1 MIDQATRDMCNELKM
16 PEIEGI
22 IANQDTVPEF
32 MTMPFNQ
39 RFQFVIADLYGIKN
53 GHRQE
58 MLKKRSNIKYLNASF
73 ASIQYLEGRI
83 LDRTMI
89 GQLATGNF
97 MEHATDLA
105 IYGATGCGK
114 SYISSCI
121 GVLACSRLKRTLYV
135 RMPDL
140 LTDYECLE
148 SPIQKRKYINKMA
161 NYDVLIIDEWLGNA
175 PTEPQ
180 LSFLFEL
187 VEKRNELKSTIFCSQ
202 FNTSEW
208 YVRLGESTKSESMLN
223 RILSGL
229 CKLDCGKYN
238 MREYYSKA
246 RMRI

>member
-105 IYGATGCGK
+105 IYGATGCGNYA
-114 SYISSCI
+114 SYR
-121 GVLACSRLKRTLYV
+121 V
-135 RMPDL
+135 M
-140 LTDYECLE
+140 
-148 SPIQKRKYINKMA
+148 
-161 NYDVLIIDEWLGNA
+161 
-175 PTEPQ
+175 
-180 LSFLFEL
+180 
-187 VEKRNELKSTIFCSQ
+187 
-202 FNTSEW
+202 
-208 YVRLGESTKSESMLN
+208 
-223 RILSGL
+223 
-229 CKLDCGKYN
+229 
-238 MREYYSKA
+238 
-246 RMRI
+246 

>member
-16 PEIEGI
+16 PELETI
-22 IANQDTVPEF
+22 IANQDKVPEF
-32 MTMPFNQ
+32 MTMPFDK

-58 MLKKRSNIKYLNASF
+58 MLKKRSNIKYPNASF
-73 ASIQYLEGRI
+73 HDIQYLEGRD

-89 GQLATGNF
+89 GQLSTGNF

-114 SYISSCI
+114 SYVSSCL
-121 GVLACSRLKRTLYV
+121 GLLACSRLKRTLYV

-148 SPIQKRKYINKMA
+148 SPIQKRKYIKKMA
-161 NYDVLIIDEWLGNA
+161 NYDVLIIDEWLGNTL
-175 PTEPQ
+175 TEPQ

-202 FNTSEW
+202 FSTKEW
-208 YVRLGESTKSESMLN
+208 YVRLGESTKSESLLN

-229 CKLDCGKYN
+229 CRLDCGNYN
-238 MREYYSKA
+238 MREYYSKT